1 MDATAYIARVVL
13 DDSVTLGAL
22 TDNGN
27 KDIKVGEI
35 VVVNKGSTKTIYAYN
50 GDTSGSI
57 TFTLAFRNALQL
69 KGAVLLGLLS
79 ALVMYSSF

>member
-1 MDATAYIARVVL
+1 M
-13 DDSVTLGAL
+13 TLGAL